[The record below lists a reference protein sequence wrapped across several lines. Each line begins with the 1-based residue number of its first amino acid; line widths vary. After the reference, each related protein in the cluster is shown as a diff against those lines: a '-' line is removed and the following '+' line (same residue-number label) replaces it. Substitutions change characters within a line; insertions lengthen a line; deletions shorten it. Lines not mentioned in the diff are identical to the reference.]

1 MNQKVLFFST
11 RSGLKLSENIARYYG
26 STLGRV
32 RFLEF
37 SDGEYTPHFEESL
50 RGSRV
55 FLIGSTFPPVDNLME
70 LLLMSDA
77 AKRASA
83 YSITLV
89 IPYFGWGRQDHKDKP
104 RTPIAAKLI
113 ANLIVASGA
122 NRVMT
127 MDLHADQIQGFF
139 DIPVDHLYASRIFI
153 NYIKKLNIEKLTIAS
168 PDMGGAKRARSY
180 AGYLGTDVVICYKE
194 RKKANE
200 IEFMNLI
207 GDVKGKNIILIDD
220 MVDTAGTL
228 TEAANLIKRKGALSI
243 RAIATHPVLSGNS
256 YDKINKSKIEELV
269 VTDTIPVKINQCKFR
284 KNIHI
289 LSCAP
294 LFAEVMQSLK
304 NDESISSK
312 FII

>member
-11 RSGLKLSENIARYYG
+11 RSGLKLSEDIASFYG
-26 STLGRV
+26 TFLGKV

-37 SDGEYTPHFEESL
+37 SDGEYTPRFEQSV
-50 RGSRV
+50 RGSKV

-70 LLLMSDA
+70 LLLMCDA
-77 AKRASA
+77 ARRASA
-83 YSITLV
+83 YNITLV
-89 IPYFGWGRQDHKDKP
+89 IPYFGWARQDHKDQP

-113 ANLIVASGA
+113 ANLMVAAGA
-122 NRVMT
+122 TRVMT

-153 NYIKKLNIEKLTIAS
+153 DYINKLNIDQLTIAS

-200 IEFMNLI
+200 IEFINLI
-207 GDVKGKNIILIDD
+207 GSVKEKNIILIDD
-220 MVDTAGTL
+220 MVDTGGTL
-228 TEAANLIKRKGALSI
+228 TEAANLIKKQGAKSV

-256 YDKINKSKIEELV
+256 YEKINNSALEELV
-269 VTDTIPVKINQCKFR
+269 VTDTIPVNKIKSS
-284 KNIHI
+284 KKIKV
-289 LSCAP
+289 LSCAS
-294 LFAEVMQSLK
+294 LFAEVMLSVH
-304 NDESISSK
+304 NDESISNK
-312 FII
+312 FIV

>member
-11 RSGLKLSENIARYYG
+11 RSGLILSESIADHYG
-26 STLGRV
+26 NFLGKV
-32 RFLEF
+32 RFLKF
-37 SDGEYTPHFEESL
+37 SDGEYTPCFEQSV

-70 LLLMSDA
+70 LLLMCDA
-77 AKRASA
+77 ARRASA
-83 YSITLV
+83 HNITLV
-89 IPYFGWGRQDHKDKP
+89 IPYFGWARQDYKDRP
-104 RTPIAAKLI
+104 RTPIAAKLV
-113 ANLIVASGA
+113 ANLMVASGA
-122 NRVMT
+122 TRVMT

-153 NYIKKLNIEKLTIAS
+153 DYIKKLNIDQLTIAS

-207 GDVKGKNIILIDD
+207 GNVKEKNIVLIDD

-228 TEAANLIKRKGALSI
+228 TEAALLIKKQGAKSV
-243 RAIATHPVLSGNS
+243 RAVATHPVLSGNS
-256 YDKINKSKIEELV
+256 YEKIKESVLEELL
-269 VTDTIPVKINQCKFR
+269 VTDTIPIKKNAHKIK
-284 KNIHI
+284 I

-294 LFAEVMQSLK
+294 LFAEVMHSVH

>member
-11 RSGLKLSENIARYYG
+11 KSGLKLSENIAYHYG
-26 STLGRV
+26 SFLGKV
-32 RFLEF
+32 CFLEF
-37 SDGEYTPHFEESL
+37 SDGEYSPFFEQSV

-70 LLLMSDA
+70 LLLMCDA
-77 AKRASA
+77 ARRASA
-83 YSITLV
+83 HNITLV

-113 ANLIVASGA
+113 ANLMVAAGA
-122 NRVMT
+122 HRVMT

-153 NYIKKLNIEKLTIAS
+153 DYIKKLNMDQLTIAS

-207 GDVKGKNIILIDD
+207 GNVKEKNIILLDD

-228 TEAANLIKRKGALSI
+228 TEAASLIKKQGAKSV

-256 YDKINKSKIEELV
+256 YERIIKSSLEELV
-269 VTDTIPVKINQCKFR
+269 VTDTIPLKKNNEKIKV
-284 KNIHI
+284 

-294 LFAEVMQSLK
+294 LFAEVMQSIH
-304 NDESISSK
+304 NDESISNK

>member
-11 RSGLKLSENIARYYG
+11 RSGLKLSKKIVHYYG
-26 STLGRV
+26 TLLGKIK
-32 RFLEF
+32 FLEF
-37 SDGEYTPHFEESL
+37 NDGEYTPRFEESV
-50 RGSRV
+50 RGCRV

-70 LLLMSDA
+70 LLLMCDA
-77 AKRASA
+77 ARRASA
-83 YSITLV
+83 YKITLV
-89 IPYFGWGRQDHKDKP
+89 IPYFGWARQDHKDQP

-113 ANLIVASGA
+113 ANLMVASGA

-139 DIPVDHLYASRIFI
+139 DIPVDHVYASRIFI
-153 NYIKKLNIEKLTIAS
+153 HYINKLKINQLTIAS

-207 GDVKGKNIILIDD
+207 GEVKNKNIILIDD

-228 TEAANLIKRKGALSI
+228 TEAANLIKQEGAKSV
-243 RAIATHPVLSGNS
+243 RAIATHPVLSGDAYQRIVNS
-256 YDKINKSKIEELV
+256 SIEELV
-269 VTDTIPVKINQCKFR
+269 VTDTIPIKHHQYNMNKIKV
-284 KNIHI
+284 
-289 LSCAP
+289 LSCSS
-294 LFAEVMQSLK
+294 LFAEVMHSVQK
-304 NDESISSK
+304 DESISNK
-312 FII
+312 FFI

>member
-11 RSGLKLSENIARYYG
+11 RSGLKLSENIAYHYG
-26 STLGRV
+26 NFLGKV

-37 SDGEYTPHFEESL
+37 SDGEYSPFFEQSV

-70 LLLMSDA
+70 LLLMCDA
-77 AKRASA
+77 ARRASA
-83 YSITLV
+83 HNITLV

-113 ANLIVASGA
+113 ANLMVASGA

-153 NYIKKLNIEKLTIAS
+153 DYIKKLNMDQLTIAS

-207 GDVKGKNIILIDD
+207 GNVKEKNIILLDD

-228 TEAANLIKRKGALSI
+228 TEAASLIKKQGAKSI

-256 YDKINKSKIEELV
+256 YERITKSSLEELV
-269 VTDTIPVKINQCKFR
+269 VTDTIPLKKNNEKIKV
-284 KNIHI
+284 

-294 LFAEVMQSLK
+294 LFAEVMQSIH
-304 NDESISSK
+304 NDESISNK

>member
-11 RSGLKLSENIARYYG
+11 RSGLELSKNIAHHYG
-26 STLGRV
+26 KFLGKV

-37 SDGEYTPHFEESL
+37 SDGEYTPCFEQSV
-50 RGSRV
+50 RGSKV

-77 AKRASA
+77 ARRASA
-83 YSITLV
+83 QNITLV
-89 IPYFGWGRQDHKDKP
+89 IPYFGWARQDHKDQP
-104 RTPIAAKLI
+104 RTPIAAKLV
-113 ANLIVASGA
+113 ANLMVASGA
-122 NRVMT
+122 RRVMT

-153 NYIKKLNIEKLTIAS
+153 DYIKKLNMDQLTIAS

-180 AGYLGTDVVICYKE
+180 AGYLRTDVVICYKE

-207 GDVKGKNIILIDD
+207 GNVKNKNIILIDD

-228 TEAANLIKRKGALSI
+228 TEAANLIKKQGAKSI

-256 YDKINKSKIEELV
+256 YDKIKNSELEELV
-269 VTDTIPVKINQCKFR
+269 ITDTIPLKEKNDKIKV
-284 KNIHI
+284 
-289 LSCAP
+289 LSCAS
-294 LFAEVMQSLK
+294 LFAEVMQSVH
-304 NDESISSK
+304 NDESISNK

>member
-1 MNQKVLFFST
+1 MKKVLFFST
-11 RSGLKLSENIARYYG
+11 RSGFKLSKRIADHYG
-26 STLGRV
+26 NFLGKI

-37 SDGEYTPHFEESL
+37 SDGEYTPYFEQSV

-70 LLLMSDA
+70 LLLMCDA
-77 AKRASA
+77 ARRASA
-83 YSITLV
+83 HNITLV
-89 IPYFGWGRQDHKDKP
+89 IPYFGWARQDHKDKP

-113 ANLIVASGA
+113 ANLMVASGA
-122 NRVMT
+122 TRVMT

-153 NYIKKLNIEKLTIAS
+153 DYIKKLKIDQLTIAS

-207 GDVKGKNIILIDD
+207 GNVEGKNIILIDD

-228 TEAANLIKRKGALSI
+228 TEAAHLIKKKGAKSI

-256 YDKINKSKIEELV
+256 YEKIKKSVIEELV
-269 VTDTIPVKINQCKFR
+269 VTDTIPIKKTSNKKIKV
-284 KNIHI
+284 

-294 LFAEVMQSLK
+294 LFAEVMQSVH

-312 FII
+312 FLI

>member
-1 MNQKVLFFST
+1 MSQKIIFFST
-11 RSGLKLSENIARYYG
+11 KSGLELSKNIAFHYG
-26 STLGRV
+26 KFLGKV
-32 RFLEF
+32 KFLKF
-37 SDGEYTPHFEESL
+37 SDGEYIPRFEQSI
-50 RGSRV
+50 RGYKV
-55 FLIGSTFPPVDNLME
+55 FLIGSTFSPVDNLME
-70 LLLMSDA
+70 LLLMCDA
-77 AKRASA
+77 ARRASA
-83 YSITLV
+83 YNITLV
-89 IPYFGWGRQDHKDKP
+89 IPYFGWARQDHKDQP

-113 ANLIVASGA
+113 ANLITASGA
-122 NRVMT
+122 SRVMT

-153 NYIKKLNIEKLTIAS
+153 NYINKLNIDQLTIAS

-194 RKKANE
+194 RKKANQ

-207 GDVKGKNIILIDD
+207 GNVEGKNIILIDD

-228 TEAANLIKRKGALSI
+228 TEAANLIKKLGAKSV

-256 YDKINKSKIEELV
+256 YKKIYHSSIKELV
-269 VTDTIPVKINQCKFR
+269 VTDSIPIQLKNQNNKIKV
-284 KNIHI
+284 

-294 LFAEVMQSLK
+294 LFAEVMKSMK

-312 FII
+312 FLI

>member
-11 RSGLKLSENIARYYG
+11 RSGLELSKNIAHHYG
-26 STLGRV
+26 KFLGKV

-37 SDGEYTPHFEESL
+37 SDGEYTPCFEQSV

-77 AKRASA
+77 ARRASA
-83 YSITLV
+83 QNITLV
-89 IPYFGWGRQDHKDKP
+89 VPYFGWARQDHKDQP
-104 RTPIAAKLI
+104 RTPIAAKLV
-113 ANLIVASGA
+113 ANLMVASGA
-122 NRVMT
+122 TRVMT

-153 NYIKKLNIEKLTIAS
+153 DYIKKLNLDQLTIAS

-180 AGYLGTDVVICYKE
+180 AGYLRTDVVICYKE

-207 GDVKGKNIILIDD
+207 GNVKNKNIILIDD

-228 TEAANLIKRKGALSI
+228 TEAANLIKKQGAKSV

-256 YDKINKSKIEELV
+256 YDKIKNSELEELV
-269 VTDTIPVKINQCKFR
+269 ITDTIPLKEKNDKIKV
-284 KNIHI
+284 
-289 LSCAP
+289 LSCAS
-294 LFAEVMQSLK
+294 LFAEVMQSVH
-304 NDESISSK
+304 NDESISNK

>member
-1 MNQKVLFFST
+1 MSQKVLFFST
-11 RSGLKLSENIARYYG
+11 KSGFKLSKDIAHYYG
-26 STLGRV
+26 SFLGKIK
-32 RFLEF
+32 LLKF
-37 SDGEYTPHFEESL
+37 SDGEYIPHFEQSV
-50 RGSRV
+50 RGCNV

-70 LLLMSDA
+70 LLLMCDA

-89 IPYFGWGRQDHKDKP
+89 IPYFGWARQDHKDQP

-113 ANLIVASGA
+113 ANLITASGA
-122 NRVMT
+122 SRVMT

-153 NYIKKLNIEKLTIAS
+153 NYIKKKLNIDKLTIAS

-180 AGYLGTDVVICYKE
+180 AGYLGTDVVVCYKE

-207 GDVKGKNIILIDD
+207 GNVKNRNIILIDD

-228 TEAANLIKRKGALSI
+228 TEAAELIKKNGAKSVS
-243 RAIATHPVLSGNS
+243 AIATHPVLSGNS
-256 YDKINKSKIEELV
+256 YEKITNSYIEELV
-269 VTDTIPVKINQCKFR
+269 VTDTIPIKQKYNKKIKV
-284 KNIHI
+284 

-294 LFAEVMQSLK
+294 LFAEVMHSIQK
-304 NDESISSK
+304 DESISSK
-312 FII
+312 FFI

>member
-11 RSGLKLSENIARYYG
+11 RSGLELSKNIAHHYG
-26 STLGRV
+26 KFLGKV

-37 SDGEYTPHFEESL
+37 SDGEYTPCFEQSV

-77 AKRASA
+77 ARRASA
-83 YSITLV
+83 QNITLV
-89 IPYFGWGRQDHKDKP
+89 IPYFGWARQDHKDQP
-104 RTPIAAKLI
+104 RTPIAAKLV
-113 ANLIVASGA
+113 ANLMVASGA
-122 NRVMT
+122 RRVMT

-153 NYIKKLNIEKLTIAS
+153 DYIKKLNMDQLTIAS

-180 AGYLGTDVVICYKE
+180 AGYLRTDVVICYKE

-207 GDVKGKNIILIDD
+207 GNVKNKNIILIDD

-228 TEAANLIKRKGALSI
+228 TEAANLIKKQGAKSI

-256 YDKINKSKIEELV
+256 YDKIKNSELEELV
-269 VTDTIPVKINQCKFR
+269 ITDTIPLKEKNDKIKV
-284 KNIHI
+284 
-289 LSCAP
+289 LSCAS
-294 LFAEVMQSLK
+294 LFAEVMQSVH
-304 NDESISSK
+304 NDESISNK

>member
-11 RSGLKLSENIARYYG
+11 RSGLKLSENIAYHYG
-26 STLGRV
+26 NFLGKV

-37 SDGEYTPHFEESL
+37 SDGEYSPFFEQSV

-70 LLLMSDA
+70 LLLMCDA
-77 AKRASA
+77 ARRASA
-83 YSITLV
+83 HNIILV

-113 ANLIVASGA
+113 ANLMVASGA

-153 NYIKKLNIEKLTIAS
+153 DYIKKLNLDQLTIAS

-207 GDVKGKNIILIDD
+207 GNVEEKNIILLDD

-228 TEAANLIKRKGALSI
+228 TEAASLIKKKGAKSV

-256 YDKINKSKIEELV
+256 YERIIKSSLEELV
-269 VTDTIPVKINQCKFR
+269 VTDTIPIKKNNEKIKV
-284 KNIHI
+284 

-294 LFAEVMQSLK
+294 LFAEVMQSIH
-304 NDESISSK
+304 NDESISNK

>member
-11 RSGLKLSENIARYYG
+11 RSGLELSKKIAKHYG
-26 STLGRV
+26 KFLGKV

-37 SDGEYTPHFEESL
+37 SDGEYTPCFEQSV

-70 LLLMSDA
+70 LLLMCDA
-77 AKRASA
+77 ARRASA
-83 YSITLV
+83 QNITLV
-89 IPYFGWGRQDHKDKP
+89 IPYFGWARQDHKDQP

-113 ANLIVASGA
+113 ANLMVASGA
-122 NRVMT
+122 KRVMT

-153 NYIKKLNIEKLTIAS
+153 DYIKKLNMDQLTIAS

-207 GDVKGKNIILIDD
+207 GNVKNKNIILIDD

-228 TEAANLIKRKGALSI
+228 TEAANLIKKQGARSV

-256 YDKINKSKIEELV
+256 YEKIKNSDLEELV
-269 VTDTIPVKINQCKFR
+269 ITDTIPLKG
-284 KNIHI
+284 KNGKMKV
-289 LSCAP
+289 LSCAS
-294 LFAEVMQSLK
+294 LFAEVMHSVH
-304 NDESISSK
+304 NDESISNK

>member
-11 RSGLKLSENIARYYG
+11 RSGLKLSEKIAYYYG
-26 STLGRV
+26 NVLGKIC
-32 RFLEF
+32 FLKF
-37 SDGEYTPHFEESL
+37 KDGEYTPCFEQSV

-70 LLLMSDA
+70 LLLMCDA
-77 AKRASA
+77 ARRASA
-83 YSITLV
+83 HDITLV
-89 IPYFGWGRQDHKDKP
+89 IPYFGWARQDHKDIP
-104 RTPIAAKLI
+104 RTPIAAKLV

-122 NRVMT
+122 TRVMT

-153 NYIKKLNIEKLTIAS
+153 DYIKKLNIDKLTMAS

-200 IEFMNLI
+200 IDFMNLI
-207 GDVKGKNIILIDD
+207 GNVKEKNIILIDD

-228 TEAANLIKRKGALSI
+228 TEAANLIKEKGAKSV
-243 RAIATHPVLSGNS
+243 RAIATHPILSEKS
-256 YDKINKSKIEELV
+256 YEKIRKSALEELV
-269 VTDTIPVKINQCKFR
+269 VTDTIPIIIKNSEKIR
-284 KNIHI
+284 V

-294 LFAEVMQSLK
+294 LFAEVMQSVH
-304 NDESISSK
+304 NDESISHK

>member
-1 MNQKVLFFST
+1 MSQKILFFST
-11 RSGLKLSENIARYYG
+11 KSGLKLSQDIANHYG
-26 STLGRV
+26 KVIGKV
-32 RFLEF
+32 KFLKF
-37 SDGEYTPHFEESL
+37 SDGEYIPRFEQSI
-50 RGSRV
+50 RGYKV
-55 FLIGSTFPPVDNLME
+55 FLIGSTYPPVDNLME
-70 LLLMSDA
+70 LLLMCDA
-77 AKRASA
+77 ARRASA
-83 YSITLV
+83 YNITLL
-89 IPYFGWGRQDHKDKP
+89 IPYFGWARQDHKDQP
-104 RTPIAAKLI
+104 RTPIAAKLV
-113 ANLIVASGA
+113 ANLIVAAGA
-122 NRVMT
+122 SRMMT

-153 NYIKKLNIEKLTIAS
+153 NYIKKLNIDKLTIAS

-207 GDVKGKNIILIDD
+207 GNVKEKNIILIDD

-228 TEAANLIKRKGALSI
+228 TEAADLIIKNGAKSV

-256 YDKINKSKIEELV
+256 YEKINNSSLKELI
-269 VTDTIPVKINQCKFR
+269 VTDTIPIKNFMNKNKKIKV
-284 KNIHI
+284 

-294 LFAEVMQSLK
+294 LFAEVMQSIQ

>member
-11 RSGLKLSENIARYYG
+11 RRGLELSKNISQYYG
-26 STLGRV
+26 KLLGKV
-32 RFLEF
+32 KFLEF
-37 SDGEYTPHFEESL
+37 SDGEYIPHFQESV
-50 RGSRV
+50 RGCRV

-70 LLLMSDA
+70 LLLMCDA
-77 AKRASA
+77 ARRASA
-83 YSITLV
+83 YNITLV
-89 IPYFGWGRQDHKDKP
+89 IPYFGWARQDHKDQP
-104 RTPIAAKLI
+104 RTPIAAKL
-113 ANLIVASGA
+113 VAQLMVSSGA
-122 NRVMT
+122 TRLIT

-153 NYIKKLNIEKLTIAS
+153 DYIKKLNIDRLTIAS

-194 RKKANE
+194 RKKANK

-207 GDVKGKNIILIDD
+207 GKVKGKNIVLIDD

-228 TEAANLIKRKGALSI
+228 TEAANLIKQQGALSV

-256 YDKINKSKIEELV
+256 YDKIYQSSIEELV
-269 VTDTIPVKINQCKFR
+269 VTDTIPIKKHQTNQKIR
-284 KNIHI
+284 VI
-289 LSCAP
+289 SCAP
-294 LFAEVMQSLK
+294 LFAEVMKSIK
-304 NDESISSK
+304 NDESISNK

>member
-11 RSGLKLSENIARYYG
+11 RSGLELSKNIAHHYG
-26 STLGRV
+26 KFLGKV

-37 SDGEYTPHFEESL
+37 SDGEYTPCFEQSV
-50 RGSRV
+50 RGSKV

-77 AKRASA
+77 ARRASA
-83 YSITLV
+83 QNITLV
-89 IPYFGWGRQDHKDKP
+89 IPYFGWARQDHKDQP
-104 RTPIAAKLI
+104 RTPIAAKLV

-122 NRVMT
+122 TRVMT

-153 NYIKKLNIEKLTIAS
+153 DYIKKLNMDQLTIAS

-180 AGYLGTDVVICYKE
+180 AGYLRTDVVICYKE

-207 GDVKGKNIILIDD
+207 GNVKNKNIILIDD

-228 TEAANLIKRKGALSI
+228 TEAANLIKKQGAKSV

-256 YDKINKSKIEELV
+256 YDKIKNSELEELV
-269 VTDTIPVKINQCKFR
+269 ITDTIPLKEKNDKIKV
-284 KNIHI
+284 
-289 LSCAP
+289 LSCAS
-294 LFAEVMQSLK
+294 LFAEVMQSVH
-304 NDESISSK
+304 NDESISNK

>member
-11 RSGLKLSENIARYYG
+11 RSGLKLSKNIAYYYG
-26 STLGRV
+26 NFIGKV

-37 SDGEYTPHFEESL
+37 SDGEYTPCFEQSV
-50 RGSRV
+50 RGSQV

-70 LLLMSDA
+70 LLLMCDA
-77 AKRASA
+77 ACRASA
-83 YSITLV
+83 YNITLV
-89 IPYFGWGRQDHKDKP
+89 IPYFGWARQDHKDKT

-113 ANLIVASGA
+113 ANLIIASGA
-122 NRVMT
+122 TRVMT

-153 NYIKKLNIEKLTIAS
+153 NYIKKLNIDQLTIAS

-207 GDVKGKNIILIDD
+207 GNVKNKNIILIDD

-228 TEAANLIKRKGALSI
+228 TEAANLIKKQGAKSV

-256 YDKINKSKIEELV
+256 YEKIHQSAIEELV
-269 VTDTIPVKINQCKFR
+269 VTDTIPINQMKQND
-284 KNIHI
+284 KIQV

-294 LFAEVMQSLK
+294 LFAEVMQSVHK
-304 NDESISSK
+304 DESISNK

>member
-11 RSGLKLSENIARYYG
+11 RSGLKLSEKIAYYYG
-26 STLGRV
+26 NILGKI

-37 SDGEYTPHFEESL
+37 SDREYTPCFEQSV

-70 LLLMSDA
+70 LLLMCDA
-77 AKRASA
+77 ARRASA
-83 YSITLV
+83 HNITLV
-89 IPYFGWGRQDHKDKP
+89 VPYFGWARQDHKDQP
-104 RTPIAAKLI
+104 RTPIAAKLL
-113 ANLIVASGA
+113 ANLMVASGA
-122 NRVMT
+122 TRVMT

-153 NYIKKLNIEKLTIAS
+153 DYIKKLNMDQLTIAS

-180 AGYLGTDVVICYKE
+180 AGYLGTDVVLCYKE

-207 GDVKGKNIILIDD
+207 GNVKEKNIILIDD

-228 TEAANLIKRKGALSI
+228 TEAANLIKKKGAKSV

-256 YDKINKSKIEELV
+256 YEKIRNSSLEELV
-269 VTDTIPVKINQCKFR
+269 ITDSIPLKII
-284 KNIHI
+284 KNKLYKIKI

-294 LFAEVMQSLK
+294 LFAEVMKSVH
-304 NDESISSK
+304 NDESISKK

>member
-11 RSGLKLSENIARYYG
+11 RSGLKLSKNIAYYYG
-26 STLGRV
+26 NFIGKV

-37 SDGEYTPHFEESL
+37 SDGEYTPCFEQSV
-50 RGSRV
+50 RGYQV

-70 LLLMSDA
+70 LLLMCDA
-77 AKRASA
+77 ACRASA
-83 YSITLV
+83 YNITLV
-89 IPYFGWGRQDHKDKP
+89 IPYFGWARQDHKDKT

-122 NRVMT
+122 TRVMT

-153 NYIKKLNIEKLTIAS
+153 NYIKKLNIDQLTIAS

-207 GDVKGKNIILIDD
+207 GDVKNKNIILIDD

-228 TEAANLIKRKGALSI
+228 TEAANLIKKKGAKSV
-243 RAIATHPVLSGNS
+243 RAIATHPVLSGKS
-256 YDKINKSKIEELV
+256 YEKIHQSEIEELV
-269 VTDTIPVKINQCKFR
+269 VTDTIPINQMKQND
-284 KNIHI
+284 KIQV

-294 LFAEVMQSLK
+294 LFAEVMQSVHK
-304 NDESISSK
+304 DESISNK

>member
-1 MNQKVLFFST
+1 MNKKLLFFST
-11 RSGLKLSENIARYYG
+11 RSGMKLSKDIAYHYG
-26 STLGRV
+26 ESLGKV
-32 RFLEF
+32 DFLEF
-37 SDGEYTPHFEESL
+37 SDGEYSPRLVKSV
-50 RGSRV
+50 RGYKV
-55 FLIGSTFPPVDNLME
+55 FIIGSTFPPVDNIME
-70 LLLMSDA
+70 LLLICDT

-89 IPYFGWGRQDHKDKP
+89 IPYFGWARQDHKALP

-113 ANLIVASGA
+113 ANLIVAAGA
-122 NRVMT
+122 DRVMT
-127 MDLHADQIQGFF
+127 MDLHSDQIQGFF

-153 NYIKKLNIEKLTIAS
+153 NYIKNNLNINKLTIAS

-207 GDVKGKNIILIDD
+207 GNVKSKNIILIDD

-228 TEAANLIKRKGALSI
+228 TEAANLIKKKGAKSV

-256 YDKINKSKIEELV
+256 YKNIESSSLEELV
-269 VTDTIPVKINQCKFR
+269 VTDTIPLKKKISKI
-284 KNIHI
+284 KV
-289 LSCAP
+289 LSCSY
-294 LFAEVMQSLK
+294 LFAEVMQSVQK
-304 NDESISSK
+304 NESISNK

>member
-11 RSGLKLSENIARYYG
+11 RSGLQLSKHIAYYYG
-26 STLGRV
+26 QFLGKIN
-32 RFLEF
+32 FLEF
-37 SDGEYTPHFEESL
+37 SDGEYTLSFEESV
-50 RGSRV
+50 RGARV

-70 LLLMSDA
+70 LLLMCDA

-83 YSITLV
+83 HNITLV
-89 IPYFGWGRQDHKDKP
+89 IPYFGWARQDHKDRP
-104 RTPIAAKLI
+104 RTPIASKLV
-113 ANLIVASGA
+113 ANLVVASGA
-122 NRVMT
+122 TRVMT

-153 NYIKKLNIEKLTIAS
+153 EYIKNLNMDQLTIAS

-180 AGYLGTDVVICYKE
+180 AGYLRTNVVICYKE

-220 MVDTAGTL
+220 IVDTAGTL
-228 TEAANLIKRKGALSI
+228 TEAANLIQQQGAKSV
-243 RAIATHPVLSGNS
+243 RAIATHPILSGNS
-256 YDKINKSKIEELV
+256 YNKIKNSYIKELV
-269 VTDTIPVKINQCKFR
+269 VTDTIPINNNNPIDKIKV
-284 KNIHI
+284 

-294 LFAEVMQSLK
+294 LFAEVMKSVH
-304 NDESISSK
+304 NEESISNK

>member
-11 RSGLKLSENIARYYG
+11 RSGLKLSEKIAYHYG
-26 STLGRV
+26 NFLGKI

-37 SDGEYTPHFEESL
+37 SDGEYTPCFEQSV

-70 LLLMSDA
+70 LLLMCDA
-77 AKRASA
+77 ARRASA
-83 YSITLV
+83 HNITLV
-89 IPYFGWGRQDHKDKP
+89 IPYFGWARQDHKDKT

-113 ANLIVASGA
+113 ANLMVASGA

-153 NYIKKLNIEKLTIAS
+153 DYIKKLNMDQLTIAS

-207 GDVKGKNIILIDD
+207 GNVKEKNIILIDD

-228 TEAANLIKRKGALSI
+228 TEAANLIKKKGARSI
-243 RAIATHPVLSGNS
+243 RAIATHPVFSGNS
-256 YDKINKSKIEELV
+256 YDKIKTSYIEEFI
-269 VTDTIPVKINQCKFR
+269 VTDSIPIKNNNEKIK
-284 KNIHI
+284 I

-294 LFAEVMQSLK
+294 LFAEVMQSVH
-304 NDESISSK
+304 NDESISNK